1 MKKKSTWQSG
11 FVKLRVSLAL
21 LLCSAGVFLSL
32 LGSGL
37 FAAAEEQQ
45 APQENSGIQVGQSY
59 HNDVSPA
66 LRDLP
71 AIWPPPAPKDGEE
84 LEAREANLNPKLP
97 LPLHVDV
104 PDPVIDHGSLLK
116 LLVPDVM
123 PAPSSILTVSRFQ
136 VSYATARRPIPT
148 APWG

>member
-11 FVKLRVSLAL
+11 FFKLRVSLAL
-21 LLCSAGVFLSL
+21 LLFSAGVFLAL

-84 LEAREANLNPKLP
+84 
-97 LPLHVDV
+97 
-104 PDPVIDHGSLLK
+104 
-116 LLVPDVM
+116 
-123 PAPSSILTVSRFQ
+123 
-136 VSYATARRPIPT
+136 
-148 APWG
+148 